1 MSAHT
6 RALCLSEDMLMNS
19 KNCCTL
25 TLSTTFSRT
34 YNESLRLRKKEVLHV
49 RYKSLFFFA
58 QIIVMTSRPEGFKF
72 LWNKKSDCNSNEKAR
87 FTFIPVRCQICDFL
101 WNKQNKETTLLFG
114 VLMNKIS
121 LCSKRPQKFYL
132 SPETFLTPLWVESL
146 WSKLSNHFF
155 SLGNTFSV
163 LISFSLVCAKKKN
176 FQQKSLNRLG

>member
-1 MSAHT
+1 
-6 RALCLSEDMLMNS
+6 MNLWGPE
-19 KNCCTL
+19 KV
-25 TLSTTFSRT
+25 
-34 YNESLRLRKKEVLHV
+34 VLHV

-87 FTFIPVRCQICDFL
+87 FPFIPVWYQICDFL
-101 WNKQNKETTLLFG
+101 WNRQNKETTLLFG

-132 SPETFLTPLWVESL
+132 APEAFLTPFWVESL

-155 SLGNTFSV
+155 SLGYTFSV
-163 LISFSLVCAKKKN
+163 LISFFPRVRKKKN
-176 FQQKSLNRLG
+176 FQQSKVWIDLGDDKKGPFASSSPLAVFLVLKFSQPRLNTKTHFE